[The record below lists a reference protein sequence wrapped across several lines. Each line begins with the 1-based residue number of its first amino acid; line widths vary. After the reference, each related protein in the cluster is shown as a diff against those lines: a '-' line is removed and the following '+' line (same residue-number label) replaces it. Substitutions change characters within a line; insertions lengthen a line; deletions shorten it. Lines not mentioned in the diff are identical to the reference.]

1 MSTPTL
7 IELGPLA
14 INLAFVLAAYAVL
27 ISLLGVWRGRR
38 DFVASGE
45 HAVLAVWGAVLVA
58 VAVLL
63 NALVVHDFRLEYV
76 AAYSSSTLPLYY
88 TVAALWGGQKG
99 SLLWWLLILTS
110 MSSVVVLQNRFK
122 NRDLMPY
129 VIAVLMT
136 VALFFLGLLVFV
148 TPPFELLAVPAKE
161 GRDLNPLLQ
170 NYWMTIHPP
179 SLYTGFVGMS
189 VPFAFA
195 MGALASGKLGDVW
208 IRTTRRWTLFAWF
221 FLSLGNLF
229 GALWAY
235 EVLGWGGYWA
245 WDPVENAAFMPWLTG
260 TAFLHSVMIQEKK
273 NMLKVWNMVL
283 IILTFSLTIFGT
295 FLTRSGVISSVHSFT
310 QSGLGPFFLGFLG
323 FILVVS
329 ISLLIW
335 RLPLLRSDN
344 ELESMLSRES
354 AFLFNNLVFVGIAFA
369 VFWGTVFPV
378 ISEWVRGVKITV
390 GPPFFNKVNAPLGL
404 VLLFLMGVGPIIA
417 WRRASWQHIK
427 KSFLWPATVGIVGGA
442 VCFVFGARGYWAVV
456 AFSLIFFVLG
466 TIAAEFIRGVRA
478 RQAMLGESAPLALV
492 RLTAKNRRRYGGYI
506 IHVAVV
512 MIFIAITG
520 TSLFRQEKQV
530 TLNQGESFEIGGY
543 TLRYNGLEQ
552 RDTPHIAYLMA
563 NLTVFSN
570 GKPVD
575 TLKPEKRFYK
585 KPEQP
590 TTEVAI
596 RSTLGSDLYLVL
608 GSYDEDTKMATVLAY
623 LNPLIGFLYWGGLVL
638 ALGTLVVIW
647 PAPRAVREAAYAPAA
662 AEESARP

>member
-1 MSTPTL
+1 M
-7 IELGPLA
+7 IDLGPLA
-14 INLAFVLAAYAVL
+14 INIAFVLAAYAVVM
-27 ISLLGVWRGRR
+27 SLAGVWLGRR
-38 DFVASGE
+38 DFVASAE

-58 VAVLL
+58 VATLL
-63 NALVVHDFRLEYV
+63 NALVTHDFRLEYV

-99 SLLWWLLILTS
+99 SLLWWLLIL
-110 MSSVVVLQNRFK
+110 SSISAVVVLQNRHRH
-122 NRDLMPY
+122 RDLMPY
-129 VIAVLMT
+129 VIAVLMG
-136 VALFFLGLLVFV
+136 VALFFSALLVFI
-148 TPPFELLAVPAKE
+148 TPPFELLAVPAAE

-179 SLYTGFVGMS
+179 SLYMGFVGMS

-195 MGALASGKLGDVW
+195 IGALASGKLNDVW

-283 IILTFSLTIFGT
+283 IILTFALTIFGT

-323 FILVVS
+323 IVLA
-329 ISLLIW
+329 ISLGLLLW

-344 ELESMLSRES
+344 ELDSLLSRES
-354 AFLFNNLVFVGIAFA
+354 AFLFNNLVLVGIAFA

-378 ISEWVRGVKITV
+378 ISEWVRGIKITV

-404 VLLFLMGVGPIIA
+404 VLLFLMGVGPVIA
-417 WRRASWQHIK
+417 WRRATWRHLK
-427 KSFLWPATVGIVGGA
+427 KSFLWPALTGLAGGT
-442 VCFVFGARGYWAVV
+442 GALLLGGGSYWAVV
-456 AFSLIFFVLG
+456 AFSLIFFVLA
-466 TIAAEFIRGVRA
+466 TIVAEFYRGVRA
-478 RQAMLGESAPLALV
+478 RQAMVGESAPVALA

-506 IHVAVV
+506 IHVGVV
-512 MIFIAITG
+512 MIFVAITG

-543 TLRYNGLEQ
+543 SLRYNGLEQ
-552 RDTPHIAYLMA
+552 RDTPHVAYLMA
-563 NLTVFSN
+563 NLSVFAG
-570 GKPVD
+570 GKQVD

-608 GSYDEDTKMATVLAY
+608 GSYDGDTKMATVLAY
-623 LNPLIGFLYWGGLVL
+623 LNPLIGFLYWGGIVL
-638 ALGTLVVIW
+638 ALGTAVVIW
-647 PAPRAVREAAYAPAA
+647 PAPLAARAPAYAPSAA
-662 AEESARP
+662 TEDARG

>member
-1 MSTPTL
+1 
-7 IELGPLA
+7 
-14 INLAFVLAAYAVL
+14 
-27 ISLLGVWRGRR
+27 
-38 DFVASGE
+38 
-45 HAVLAVWGAVLVA
+45 
-58 VAVLL
+58 
-63 NALVVHDFRLEYV
+63 
-76 AAYSSSTLPLYY
+76 
-88 TVAALWGGQKG
+88 
-99 SLLWWLLILTS
+99 
-110 MSSVVVLQNRFK
+110 
-122 NRDLMPY
+122 
-129 VIAVLMT
+129 
-136 VALFFLGLLVFV
+136 
-148 TPPFELLAVPAKE
+148 
-161 GRDLNPLLQ
+161 
-170 NYWMTIHPP
+170 
-179 SLYTGFVGMS
+179 MS

-195 MGALASGKLGDVW
+195 MAALATGKLGDVW

-323 FILVVS
+323 VILT
-329 ISLLIW
+329 ISLALLVW
-335 RLPLLRSDN
+335 RLPLLRSEN
-344 ELESMLSRES
+344 ELDSLLSRES
-354 AFLFNNLVFVGIAFA
+354 AFLFNNLILVGIAFA

-404 VLLFLMGVGPIIA
+404 VLLFLMGVGPVIA
-417 WRRASWQHIK
+417 WRRASWQHLK
-427 KSFLWPATVGIVGGA
+427 KNFLWPTVVGLASGVACFALGA
-442 VCFVFGARGYWAVV
+442 HSYWAVL
-456 AFSLIFFVLG
+456 AFSLIGFALA
-466 TIAAEFIRGVRA
+466 TIVAEFARGVRA
-478 RQAMLGESAPLALV
+478 RQAMVGESAAVALI

-506 IHVAVV
+506 IHIAIV

-520 TSLFRQEKQV
+520 TSLFRQEKQA
-530 TLNQGESFEIGGY
+530 TLNPGDSFEIGGY
-543 TLRYNGLEQ
+543 TVRYNGLEQ

-563 NLTVFSN
+563 DLTVFSG
-570 GKPVD
+570 GKPID

-623 LNPLIGFLYWGGLVL
+623 LNPLIGFLYWGGIVL

-647 PAPRAVREAAYAPAA
+647 PAPRPAREPAYAVSA
-662 AEESARP
+662 AEEGAPP